1 MCVLYMQEITE
12 THVTRSKGAIEVTS
26 ATVPRIT
33 ERSHLDKKYNVYFSI
48 NYIIIS
54 LSQNTGLY

>member
-1 MCVLYMQEITE
+1 MCELYLQEITE
-12 THVTRSKGAIEVTS
+12 THATRSRGANEVTS
-26 ATVPRIT
+26 ATVSRIT

-54 LSQNTGLY
+54 LSQNTVLY